1 MNHNEQKEHVDE
13 FLENIRLMILKKGD
27 DYSNHDRLS
36 TFKLAGAI
44 TGLDARTVCLNQI
57 AIKVS
62 RLGVLVGS
70 GKSSEY
76 ESLKDS
82 ILDLATYAV
91 LLDQILCDEDKDDS
105 ERFW

>member
-1 MNHNEQKEHVDE
+1 MNHNEQKQHVED
-13 FLENIRLMILKKGD
+13 FLEKIRQMILKKGD
-27 DYSNHDRLS
+27 DYSNQDRLS

-44 TGLDARTVCLNQI
+44 TGLDARMICVNQI

-76 ESLKDS
+76 ESLRDS
-82 ILDLATYAV
+82 ILDLASYAV
-91 LLDQILCDEDKDDS
+91 LLDQILCDEDKVDS